1 MLEQLNNLFDML
13 LEIDDK
19 LNELQRVNSLV
30 IVTCDACENGN
41 DIKDDIAN
49 VMILIEDQIDSVDD
63 DIRSSISNCKDILES
78 MQGAIQK
85 EGCQYERTTNI

>member
-19 LNELQRVNSLV
+19 LNELQRVNSFV
-30 IVTCDACENGN
+30 IVTCYACENGN

-49 VMILIEDQIDSVDD
+49 VMVFIQDQIDLVDD
-63 DIRSSISNCKDILES
+63 DIRSNVSKCNDILKS

-85 EGCQYERTTNI
+85 GGCQHERTTNI

>member
-1 MLEQLNNLFDML
+1 MLEQLNNLFYML

-41 DIKDDIAN
+41 DIKDGIAN
-49 VMILIEDQIDSVDD
+49 VMVFIQDQIDLVDD
-63 DIRSSISNCKDILES
+63 DIRSNISKCNDILKS

-85 EGCQYERTTNI
+85 GGCQHDRING

>member
-1 MLEQLNNLFDML
+1 MLNELDKLFDML

-49 VMILIEDQIDSVDD
+49 VMVFIQDQIDLVDD
-63 DIRSSISNCKDILES
+63 DIRSNISKCNDILKS

-85 EGCQYERTTNI
+85 GGCQHDRING

>member
-1 MLEQLNNLFDML
+1 MLNELDKLFDML

-49 VMILIEDQIDSVDD
+49 VMVFIQDQIDSVDD
-63 DIRSSISNCKDILES
+63 DIRSSISNCKGILES

-85 EGCQYERTTNI
+85 GGCQHERTTNI

>member
-1 MLEQLNNLFDML
+1 MLNELDKLFDML

-41 DIKDDIAN
+41 DIKEDISN

-85 EGCQYERTTNI
+85 GGCQYERTTNI